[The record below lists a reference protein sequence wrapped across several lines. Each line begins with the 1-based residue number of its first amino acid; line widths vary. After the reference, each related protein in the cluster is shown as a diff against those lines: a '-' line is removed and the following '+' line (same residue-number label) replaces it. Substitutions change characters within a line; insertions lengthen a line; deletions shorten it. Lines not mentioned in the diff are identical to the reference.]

1 MAVLSRR
8 VPHGSE
14 VIMFSDPYDVIT
26 LTDSTVRLASLGLI
40 SNVTA
45 VALRDQAIS

>member
-14 VIMFSDPYDVIT
+14 VIMFSDPYDVIG
-26 LTDSTVRLASLGLI
+26 LTDSTVRLVSLGFI
-40 SNVTA
+40 SNVTT
-45 VALRDQAIS
+45 VALRGRKIS

>member
-1 MAVLSRR
+1 MTVLSRR

-14 VIMFSDPYDVIT
+14 VMMFSDPYDVIS

-40 SNVTA
+40 SNVTI
-45 VALRDQAIS
+45 VALRDRTIA